1 MPASIRFRKSLC
13 WPRADASDMR
23 SLLLAA
29 VLLSLLISAAGCAL
43 PGWKP
48 PKPPYIDLQG
58 NSDDYTASKWARQG
72 SR

>member
-1 MPASIRFRKSLC
+1 
-13 WPRADASDMR
+13 MR
-23 SLLLAA
+23 NLLLAA

-48 PKPPYIDLQG
+48 PRPPYLDLQG